1 MKTPKYWQNQ
11 NLFSALLE
19 PFGLLYG
26 LATSLRLKIHK
37 PYKAPIPVI
46 CIGNISAGGV
56 GKTPVSMAV
65 AEILKK
71 NGKNP
76 FFISR
81 GYGGKLSGVL
91 VDAKKHTAEEV
102 GDEPLILSSIAPC
115 VVCRDRAEAARIA
128 VQNGADVLVMDD
140 GFQNP
145 SLKKDVSLLVF
156 NGQIGILNGK
166 ILPAGPLR
174 ESLKQGLKRADAAV
188 FIGEDKTDLLKK
200 LKLLV
205 LKASIKEEK
214 PKHKNTSVVAF
225 AGIGY
230 PSKFYDSLEK
240 CGLHVANAYDFPDHH
255 FYKKDELKTII
266 KKAQKKGLPIYTTQK
281 DFVKIM
287 PSMQSNFNVL
297 KIKAEFEDNALLLK
311 FLKEKHIF

>member
-37 PYKAPIPVI
+37 PYQAPIPVI

-65 AEILKK
+65 AELLKK
-71 NGKNP
+71 NGKKP

-91 VDAKKHTAEEV
+91 VNTQKHTAEEV
-102 GDEPLILSSIAPC
+102 GDEPLILSSVAPC
-115 VVCRDRAEAARIA
+115 VVCHDRAKAAQISI
-128 VQNGADVLVMDD
+128 QNGADVLIMDD

-166 ILPAGPLR
+166 IIPAGPLR
-174 ESLKQGLKRADAAV
+174 ENFKNGLKRADGAV
-188 FIGEDKTDLLKK
+188 LIGEDQTGLLKK
-200 LKLLV
+200 LSLPIF
-205 LKASIKEEK
+205 KASIKEK
-214 PKHKNTSVVAF
+214 TPKHKNTSVVAF

-240 CGLHVANAYDFPDHH
+240 CGLHVANNYDFPDHH
-255 FYKKDELKTII
+255 FYKKDELKNII
-266 KKAQKKGLPIYTTQK
+266 KKGQKKGLPVYTTQK
-281 DFVKIM
+281 DFVKIA
-287 PSMQSNFNVL
+287 PNLQSYFNVL
-297 KIKAEFEDNALLLK
+297 QIKAEFENKSLLLK
-311 FLKEKHIF
+311 FLKEKQII